1 MRRLLERM
9 RKIRASVVLWLNIAV
24 GLVLIVVFSVSTLT
38 VSARLSAES
47 DARIRRTLGHF
58 RDVFEQETFGIRDMV
73 FLCKSETAFVRT
85 VNSRTSDWADISEY
99 VTQTIHTLS
108 IMQNAYD
115 YVDGVYLYAPSVN
128 RMIGGNG
135 TIDIDY
141 YEYIEWIQKRLSSS
155 ERFDSPFELKEG
167 WNSFRNL
174 AIYTATVPVS
184 GRLLVLV
191 RPEQLA
197 GLEGFD
203 ALYPGQHMVVLDSE
217 GGYFASSL
225 SEMDE
230 TLRALDWTDAQ
241 GGRVSLEGEVYHM
254 ERLESAQFS
263 YLLLTNIDT
272 YEREYRRI
280 AALSVGLCA
289 AGLTLLIALMLV
301 NSSFSQAIS
310 RSFGLWRRCDDSE
323 IDQIARMMLE
333 NDQFR
338 RRELEDM
345 MRLLLEDRQDGVPER
360 MAALVS
366 ESFGSYTA
374 VCLAVQA
381 ADGALEESQM
391 DALIQFVEDNVNSCG
406 VRSGD
411 CRVYF
416 LAEVQPGASIEQT
429 VQQYFDTLSG
439 DLCVYMGLS
448 GIYTNPHAVQAAMRQ
463 AQRRMLCALV
473 PANGRRYAFSRSETA
488 HAGVFDEAMAAEAA
502 EKIMDGDGDA
512 AAALL
517 RETIEEKSVR
527 LYALRGWASMLR
539 AQIVSRGGV
548 IEDET
553 DDFYHPDYV
562 VRKIASGM
570 KIEERAPEA
579 PAEPV
584 HDEFRERVL
593 AYMKAHYTEDI
604 TLESVAERFHVTA
617 VHLSR
622 WFKKANDI
630 NFSTY
635 LSALRMNR
643 ACELLHDNPDMKIAD
658 LSLSV
663 GIQNSATLTRQF
675 KSFTGITPEQ
685 FRRQCAMEDEKAP

>member
-24 GLVLIVVFSVSTLT
+24 GLVLIVVFSVSTLI
-38 VSARLSAES
+38 VSVRLSNES
-47 DARIRRTLGHF
+47 EARIQRTLGHF

-73 FLCKSETAFVRT
+73 FLCKSEMAFVRT
-85 VNSRTSDWADISEY
+85 VNSRTSDWTDISEY

-128 RMIGGNG
+128 RMIGGSG

-141 YEYIEWIQKRLSSS
+141 YEYIDWIQKRLSSS

-174 AIYTATVPVS
+174 AIYTVTIPAS

-197 GLEGFD
+197 DLEGFS
-203 ALYPGQHMVVLDSE
+203 ALYPGQHMVVLDAEDGS
-217 GGYFASSL
+217 FASSL

-230 TLRALDWTDAQ
+230 TLRALDWTDE
-241 GGRVSLEGEVYHM
+241 GDGRVSLGGETYHAA
-254 ERLESAQFS
+254 RLESTQFS

-280 AALSVGLCA
+280 TTLSVGLCA
-289 AGLTLLIALMLV
+289 AGLTLLMALMLL

-338 RRELEDM
+338 RREMEGM
-345 MRLLLEDRQDGVPER
+345 MRLLLEEKQGGVPEQ
-360 MAALVS
+360 MAEIIS
-366 ESFGSYTA
+366 ESFGSFMS
-374 VCLAVQA
+374 VCLAVQG
-381 ADGALEESQM
+381 ADGALEEGKV
-391 DALIQFVEDNVNSCG
+391 DALMQFVEDNINSCG

-416 LAEVQPGASIEQT
+416 LIEAQPGTSIEQT

-439 DLCVYMGLS
+439 DLCVYVGTS
-448 GIYTNPHAVQAAMRQ
+448 GVYTNPHAVQAAMRQ
-463 AQRRMLCALV
+463 AQRRMLCAQV
-473 PANGRRYAFSRSETA
+473 PAAGQRYAFSRSETVCA
-488 HAGVFDEAMAAEAA
+488 AVFDEAMTAEAV
-502 EKIMDGDGDA
+502 EKIMSGDGDA

-517 RETIEEKSVR
+517 RRTIAEKGVR

-539 AQIVSRGGV
+539 AQIASCGGV

-570 KIEERAPEA
+570 KIEARAPEA
-579 PAEPV
+579 PTEPV

-593 AYMKAHYTEDI
+593 DYMKAHYTEDI

-643 ACELLHDNPDMKIAD
+643 ACELLHDNPDMKISD

-663 GIQNSATLTRQF
+663 GIQNAATLTRQF

-685 FRRQCAMEDEKAP
+685 FRRQCAMEDDKGR

>member
-38 VSARLSAES
+38 VSVRLSAES

-58 RDVFEQETFGIRDMV
+58 RDVFEQETFAIRDMV

-85 VNSRTSDWADISEY
+85 VNSRTSVWADISEY

-128 RMIGGNG
+128 RMIGASG

-167 WNSFRNL
+167 WNSFKNL

-191 RPEQLA
+191 SPERLA
-197 GLEGFD
+197 ELDGFG
-203 ALYPGQHMVVLDSE
+203 ALYPGQHMVVLDSQ

-241 GGRVSLEGEVYHM
+241 GDSVSLEGKAYHV

-338 RRELEDM
+338 RRELGEM
-345 MRLLLEDRQDGVPER
+345 MRLLLEEKQNGVPEQ
-360 MAALVS
+360 MAELVT
-366 ESFGSYTA
+366 ESFERFMA
-374 VCLAVQA
+374 VCLAAQS
-381 ADGALEESQM
+381 ADGALEDGQM
-391 DALIQFVEDNVNSCG
+391 DALIQFVEDNINSCG
-406 VRSGD
+406 VRSGE

-416 LAEVQPGASIEQT
+416 LIEAQPGTSIEQA
-429 VQQYFDTLSG
+429 VQQYFDTLQG
-439 DLCVYMGLS
+439 DLCVYMGTS
-448 GIYTNPHAVQAAMRQ
+448 GVYTNPHAVQAAMRQ

-473 PANGRRYAFSRSETA
+473 PADGRRYAFSRSETA
-488 HAGVFDEAMAAEAA
+488 HASALDEGVAAQVAERIMGGAA
-502 EKIMDGDGDA
+502 DA

-517 RETIEEKSVR
+517 RETIEEGNGR
-527 LYALRGWASMLR
+527 LYALRSWASMLR
-539 AQIVSRGGV
+539 AQIASRGGV

-553 DDFYHPDYV
+553 DDFYHPDYI
-562 VRKIASGM
+562 VRKIA
-570 KIEERAPEA
+570 EHAEEA

-630 NFSTY
+630 NFSAY

-643 ACELLHDNPDMKIAD
+643 ACALLHDNPDMKIAD

-663 GIQNSATLTRQF
+663 GIQNAATLTRQF
-675 KSFTGITPEQ
+675 KSFTGVTPEQ

>member
-167 WNSFRNL
+167 WNSFKNL
-174 AIYTATVPVS
+174 AIYTATIPSS

-225 SEMDE
+225 SAMDE

-310 RSFGLWRRCDDSE
+310 RSLGLWRRCDDSE
-323 IDQIARMMLE
+323 IDQIARMM
-333 NDQFR
+333 R
-338 RRELEDM
+338 KTTSSA
-345 MRLLLEDRQDGVPER
+345 G
-360 MAALVS
+360 
-366 ESFGSYTA
+366 GSWRT
-374 VCLAVQA
+374 
-381 ADGALEESQM
+381 
-391 DALIQFVEDNVNSCG
+391 
-406 VRSGD
+406 
-411 CRVYF
+411 
-416 LAEVQPGASIEQT
+416 
-429 VQQYFDTLSG
+429 
-439 DLCVYMGLS
+439 
-448 GIYTNPHAVQAAMRQ
+448 
-463 AQRRMLCALV
+463 
-473 PANGRRYAFSRSETA
+473 
-488 HAGVFDEAMAAEAA
+488 
-502 EKIMDGDGDA
+502 
-512 AAALL
+512 
-517 RETIEEKSVR
+517 
-527 LYALRGWASMLR
+527 
-539 AQIVSRGGV
+539 
-548 IEDET
+548 
-553 DDFYHPDYV
+553 
-562 VRKIASGM
+562 
-570 KIEERAPEA
+570 
-579 PAEPV
+579 
-584 HDEFRERVL
+584 
-593 AYMKAHYTEDI
+593 
-604 TLESVAERFHVTA
+604 
-617 VHLSR
+617 
-622 WFKKANDI
+622 
-630 NFSTY
+630 
-635 LSALRMNR
+635 
-643 ACELLHDNPDMKIAD
+643 
-658 LSLSV
+658 
-663 GIQNSATLTRQF
+663 
-675 KSFTGITPEQ
+675 
-685 FRRQCAMEDEKAP
+685 

>member
-38 VSARLSAES
+38 VSVRLSAES
-47 DARIRRTLGHF
+47 DARIQRTLGHF

-115 YVDGVYLYAPSVN
+115 YVDGAYLYAPSVN
-128 RMIGGNG
+128 RMIGGSG

-141 YEYIEWIQKRLSSS
+141 YEYIEWIQKRLSNS

-174 AIYTATVPVS
+174 AIYTATIPAS

-191 RPEQLA
+191 RPERLA
-197 GLEGFD
+197 DLEGFD

-217 GGYFASSL
+217 NGYFASSL

-230 TLRALDWTDAQ
+230 TLRALDWTGAPD
-241 GGRVSLEGEVYHM
+241 GRLSLAGETYHVA
-254 ERLESAQFS
+254 RLESAQFS

-280 AALSVGLCA
+280 AVLSVGLCA

-310 RSFGLWRRCDDSE
+310 RSFGRWRHCDDSE
-323 IDQIARMMLE
+323 IDQIAHMMLE
-333 NDQFR
+333 NNQLR
-338 RRELEDM
+338 RREMEGM
-345 MRLLLEDRQDGVPER
+345 MRLLIEEKQDGVPER
-360 MAALVS
+360 MAEIVA
-366 ESFGSYTA
+366 EDFGSFMS
-374 VCLAVQA
+374 VCMAVQD
-381 ADGALEESQM
+381 ADGAIEDGQM
-391 DALIQFVEDNVNSCG
+391 EALMQFVEDNINSCG

-416 LAEVQPGASIEQT
+416 LIEAQPGTSIERT
-429 VQQYFDTLSG
+429 VQQYFDTLAG
-439 DLCVYMGLS
+439 DLCVYVGTS
-448 GIYTNPHAVQAAMRQ
+448 GVYTNPHAVQAAMRQ
-463 AQRRMLCALV
+463 AQRRMLCAKV
-473 PANGRRYAFSRSETA
+473 PAAGTCYTFSRSEAART
-488 HAGVFDEAMAAEAA
+488 GVFDEAVTAEAV
-502 EKIMDGDGDA
+502 EKIMSGEGDA
-512 AAALL
+512 ATALL
-517 RETIEEKSVR
+517 RRTIEEKGVL

-539 AQIVSRGGV
+539 AQIASRGGV
-548 IEDET
+548 FEDET
-553 DDFYHPDYV
+553 DDFYNPDYIIH
-562 VRKIASGM
+562 RIMNNIKNAER
-570 KIEERAPEA
+570 EEEV

-593 AYMKAHYTEDI
+593 DYMKAHYTEDI

-663 GIQNSATLTRQF
+663 GIQNAATLTRQF

-685 FRRQCAMEDEKAP
+685 FRRQCAMEDDKGR

>member
-38 VSARLSAES
+38 VSVRLSAES

-58 RDVFEQETFGIRDMV
+58 RDVFEQETFAIRDMV

-85 VNSRTSDWADISEY
+85 VNSRTSAWADISEY

-128 RMIGGNG
+128 RMIGASG

-167 WNSFRNL
+167 WNSFKNL

-191 RPEQLA
+191 SPERLA
-197 GLEGFD
+197 ELDGFG
-203 ALYPGQHMVVLDSE
+203 ALYPGQHMVVLDSQ

-241 GGRVSLEGEVYHM
+241 GDSVSLEGKAYHV

-338 RRELEDM
+338 RRELGEM
-345 MRLLLEDRQDGVPER
+345 MRLLLEEKQNGVPEQ
-360 MAALVS
+360 MAELVT
-366 ESFGSYTA
+366 ESFERFMA
-374 VCLAVQA
+374 VCLAAQS
-381 ADGALEESQM
+381 ADGALDDGQM
-391 DALIQFVEDNVNSCG
+391 DALIQFVEDNINSCG
-406 VRSGD
+406 VRSGE

-416 LAEVQPGASIEQT
+416 LIEAQPGTSIEQA
-429 VQQYFDTLSG
+429 VQQYFDTLPG
-439 DLCVYMGLS
+439 DLCVYMGTS
-448 GIYTNPHAVQAAMRQ
+448 GVYTNPHAVQAAMRQ

-473 PANGRRYAFSRSETA
+473 PADGRRYAFSRSETA
-488 HAGVFDEAMAAEAA
+488 HASALDDGVAAQVAERIMGGAA
-502 EKIMDGDGDA
+502 DA

-517 RETIEEKSVR
+517 RETIEEGNGR
-527 LYALRGWASMLR
+527 LYALRSWASMLR
-539 AQIVSRGGV
+539 AQIASRGGV

-553 DDFYHPDYV
+553 DDFYHPDYI
-562 VRKIASGM
+562 VRKIA
-570 KIEERAPEA
+570 EHAEEA

-630 NFSTY
+630 NFSAY

-643 ACELLHDNPDMKIAD
+643 ACALLHDNPDMKIAD

-663 GIQNSATLTRQF
+663 GIQNAATLTRQF
-675 KSFTGITPEQ
+675 KSFTGVTPEQ

>member
-38 VSARLSAES
+38 VSVRLSAEN

-58 RDVFEQETFGIRDMV
+58 RDVFEQETFAIRDMV

-85 VNSRTSDWADISEY
+85 VNSRTSAWADISEY

-115 YVDGVYLYAPSVN
+115 YVEGVYLYAPSVN
-128 RMIGGNG
+128 RMIGASG

-167 WNSFRNL
+167 WNSFRDL

-191 RPEQLA
+191 SPERLA
-197 GLEGFD
+197 ELDGFG
-203 ALYPGQHMVVLDSE
+203 ALYPGQHMVVLDSQ

-241 GGRVSLEGEVYHM
+241 GDSVSLEGKAYHV

-338 RRELEDM
+338 RRELGEM
-345 MRLLLEDRQDGVPER
+345 MRLLLEEKQNGVPEQ
-360 MAALVS
+360 MAELVT
-366 ESFGSYTA
+366 ESFERFMA
-374 VCLAVQA
+374 VCLAAQS
-381 ADGALEESQM
+381 ADGALDDGQM
-391 DALIQFVEDNVNSCG
+391 DALIQFVEDNINSCG
-406 VRSGD
+406 VRSGE

-416 LAEVQPGASIEQT
+416 LIEAQPGTSIEQA
-429 VQQYFDTLSG
+429 VQQYFDTLPG
-439 DLCVYMGLS
+439 DLCVYMGTS
-448 GIYTNPHAVQAAMRQ
+448 GVYTNPHAVQAAMRQ

-473 PANGRRYAFSRSETA
+473 PADGRRYAFSRSETA
-488 HAGVFDEAMAAEAA
+488 HASAFDESVAAQVAERIMGGAA
-502 EKIMDGDGDA
+502 DA

-517 RETIEEKSVR
+517 RETIEEGNGR
-527 LYALRGWASMLR
+527 LYALRSWASMLR
-539 AQIVSRGGV
+539 AQIASRGGV

-553 DDFYHPDYV
+553 DDFYHPDYI
-562 VRKIASGM
+562 VRKIA
-570 KIEERAPEA
+570 EHAEEA

-630 NFSTY
+630 NFSAY

-643 ACELLHDNPDMKIAD
+643 ACALLHDNPDMKIAD

-663 GIQNSATLTRQF
+663 GIQNAATLTRQF
-675 KSFTGITPEQ
+675 KSFTGVTPEQ

>member
-38 VSARLSAES
+38 VSVRLSAES

-58 RDVFEQETFGIRDMV
+58 RDVFEQETFAIRDMV

-85 VNSRTSDWADISEY
+85 VNSRTSAWADISEY

-128 RMIGGNG
+128 RMIGASG

-167 WNSFRNL
+167 WNSFKNL

-191 RPEQLA
+191 SPERLA
-197 GLEGFD
+197 ELDGFG
-203 ALYPGQHMVVLDSE
+203 ALYPGQHMVVLDSQ

-241 GGRVSLEGEVYHM
+241 GDSVSLEGKAYHV

-338 RRELEDM
+338 RRELGEM
-345 MRLLLEDRQDGVPER
+345 MRLLLEEKQNGVPEQ
-360 MAALVS
+360 MAELVTA
-366 ESFGSYTA
+366 SFERFMA
-374 VCLAVQA
+374 VCLAAQS
-381 ADGALEESQM
+381 ADGALDDGQM
-391 DALIQFVEDNVNSCG
+391 DALIQFVEDNINSCG
-406 VRSGD
+406 VRSGE

-416 LAEVQPGASIEQT
+416 LIEAQPGTSIEQA
-429 VQQYFDTLSG
+429 VQQYFDTLPG
-439 DLCVYMGLS
+439 DLCVYMGTS
-448 GIYTNPHAVQAAMRQ
+448 GVYTNPHAVQAAMRQ

-473 PANGRRYAFSRSETA
+473 PADGRRYAFSRSETA
-488 HAGVFDEAMAAEAA
+488 HASALDEGVAAQVAERIMGGAA
-502 EKIMDGDGDA
+502 DA

-517 RETIEEKSVR
+517 RETIEEGNGR
-527 LYALRGWASMLR
+527 LYALRSWASMLR
-539 AQIVSRGGV
+539 TQIASRGGV

-553 DDFYHPDYV
+553 DDFYHPDYI
-562 VRKIASGM
+562 VRKIA
-570 KIEERAPEA
+570 EHAEEA

-630 NFSTY
+630 NFSAY

-643 ACELLHDNPDMKIAD
+643 ACALLHDNPDMKIAD

-663 GIQNSATLTRQF
+663 GIQNAATLTRQF
-675 KSFTGITPEQ
+675 KSFTGVTPEQ

>member
-38 VSARLSAES
+38 VSVRLSAES

-58 RDVFEQETFGIRDMV
+58 RDVFEQETFAIRDMV

-85 VNSRTSDWADISEY
+85 VNSRTSAWADISEY

-115 YVDGVYLYAPSVN
+115 YVEGVYLYAPSVN
-128 RMIGGNG
+128 RMIGASG

-167 WNSFRNL
+167 WNSFKNL

-191 RPEQLA
+191 SPERLA
-197 GLEGFD
+197 ELDGFG
-203 ALYPGQHMVVLDSE
+203 ALYPGQHMVVLDSQ

-241 GGRVSLEGEVYHM
+241 GDSVSLEGKAYHV

-338 RRELEDM
+338 RRELGEM
-345 MRLLLEDRQDGVPER
+345 MRLLLEEKQNGVPEQ
-360 MAALVS
+360 MAELVT
-366 ESFGSYTA
+366 ESFERFMA
-374 VCLAVQA
+374 VCLAAQS
-381 ADGALEESQM
+381 ADGALEDGQM
-391 DALIQFVEDNVNSCG
+391 DALIQFVEDNINSCG
-406 VRSGD
+406 VRSGE

-416 LAEVQPGASIEQT
+416 LIEAQPGTSIEQA
-429 VQQYFDTLSG
+429 VQQYFDTLQG
-439 DLCVYMGLS
+439 DLCVYMGTS
-448 GIYTNPHAVQAAMRQ
+448 GVYTNPHAVQAAMRQ

-473 PANGRRYAFSRSETA
+473 PADGRRYAFSRSETA
-488 HAGVFDEAMAAEAA
+488 HASAFDESVAAQVAERIMGGAA
-502 EKIMDGDGDA
+502 DA

-517 RETIEEKSVR
+517 RETIEEGNGR
-527 LYALRGWASMLR
+527 LYALRSWASMLR
-539 AQIVSRGGV
+539 AQIASRGGV

-553 DDFYHPDYV
+553 DDFYHPDYI
-562 VRKIASGM
+562 VRKIA
-570 KIEERAPEA
+570 EHAEEA

-630 NFSTY
+630 NFSAY

-643 ACELLHDNPDMKIAD
+643 ACALLHDNPDMKIAD

-663 GIQNSATLTRQF
+663 GIQNAATLTRQF
-675 KSFTGITPEQ
+675 KSFTGVTPEQ

>member
-167 WNSFRNL
+167 WNSFKNL
-174 AIYTATVPVS
+174 AIYTATIPSS

-338 RRELEDM
+338 WRELEDM
-345 MRLLLEDRQDGVPER
+345 MRRLLEEKQDGVPER
-360 MAALVS
+360 MAEIVS
-366 ESFGSYTA
+366 ESFGGFVA

-381 ADGALEESQM
+381 ADGAMEDAQM
-391 DALIQFVEDNVNSCG
+391 DALIQFVEDNINSCG

-416 LAEVQPGASIEQT
+416 LIEAQPGTSIEQT
-429 VQQYFDTLSG
+429 VQQYFDTLPG
-439 DLCVYMGLS
+439 DLCVYAGTS
-448 GIYTNPHAVQAAMRQ
+448 GVYTNPHAVQAAMRQ

-473 PANGRRYAFSRSETA
+473 PANGRRYAFSRGETA
-488 HAGVFDEAMAAEAA
+488 HAGVFDEAMTAEAA
-502 EKIMDGDGDA
+502 ARIMDGDRDA

-517 RETIEEKSVR
+517 RETLGERNVR

-553 DDFYHPDYV
+553 DDFYHPDYI

-570 KIEERAPEA
+570 KLEARVAEA

-630 NFSTY
+630 NFSAY

-663 GIQNSATLTRQF
+663 GIQNAATLTRQF
-675 KSFTGITPEQ
+675 KSFTGVTPEQ

>member
-38 VSARLSAES
+38 VSVRLSAES

-85 VNSRTSDWADISEY
+85 VNSRTSAWADISEY

-128 RMIGGNG
+128 RMIGASG

-167 WNSFRNL
+167 WNSFRDL

-191 RPEQLA
+191 SPERLA
-197 GLEGFD
+197 ELDGFG
-203 ALYPGQHMVVLDSE
+203 ALYPGQHMVVLDSQ

-241 GGRVSLEGEVYHM
+241 GDSVSLEGKAYHV
-254 ERLESAQFS
+254 ERLESARFS

-280 AALSVGLCA
+280 VALSVGLCA

-338 RRELEDM
+338 RRELGEM
-345 MRLLLEDRQDGVPER
+345 MRLLLEEKQNGVPEQ
-360 MAALVS
+360 MAELVT
-366 ESFGSYTA
+366 ESFERFMA
-374 VCLAVQA
+374 VCLAAQR
-381 ADGALEESQM
+381 ADGALEDGQM
-391 DALIQFVEDNVNSCG
+391 DALIQFVEDNINSCG
-406 VRSGD
+406 VRSGE

-416 LAEVQPGASIEQT
+416 LIEAQPGTSIEQA
-429 VQQYFDTLSG
+429 VQQYFDTLPG
-439 DLCVYMGLS
+439 DLCVYMGTS
-448 GIYTNPHAVQAAMRQ
+448 GVYTNPHAVQAAMRQ

-473 PANGRRYAFSRSETA
+473 PADGRRYAFSRSETA
-488 HAGVFDEAMAAEAA
+488 HASAFDEGVAAQVAERIMGGAA
-502 EKIMDGDGDA
+502 DA

-517 RETIEEKSVR
+517 RETIEEGNGR
-527 LYALRGWASMLR
+527 LYALRSWASMLR
-539 AQIVSRGGV
+539 AQIASRGGV

-553 DDFYHPDYV
+553 DDFYHPDYI
-562 VRKIASGM
+562 VRKIA
-570 KIEERAPEA
+570 EHAEEA

-630 NFSTY
+630 NFSAY

-643 ACELLHDNPDMKIAD
+643 ACALLHDNPDMKIAD

-663 GIQNSATLTRQF
+663 GIQNAATLTRQF
-675 KSFTGITPEQ
+675 KSFTGVTPEQ

>member
-38 VSARLSAES
+38 VSVRLSAES

-58 RDVFEQETFGIRDMV
+58 RDVFEQETFAIRDMV

-85 VNSRTSDWADISEY
+85 VNSRTSAWADISEY

-128 RMIGGNG
+128 RMIGASG

-167 WNSFRNL
+167 WNSFKNL

-191 RPEQLA
+191 SPERLA
-197 GLEGFD
+197 ELDGFG
-203 ALYPGQHMVVLDSE
+203 ALYPGQHMVVLDSQ

-225 SEMDE
+225 SKMDE

-241 GGRVSLEGEVYHM
+241 GDSVSLEGKAYHV

-338 RRELEDM
+338 RRELGEM
-345 MRLLLEDRQDGVPER
+345 MRLLLEEKQNGVPEQ
-360 MAALVS
+360 MAELVT
-366 ESFGSYTA
+366 ESFERFMA
-374 VCLAVQA
+374 VCLAAQS
-381 ADGALEESQM
+381 ADGALEDGQM
-391 DALIQFVEDNVNSCG
+391 DALIQFVEDNINSCG
-406 VRSGD
+406 VRSGE

-416 LAEVQPGASIEQT
+416 LIEAQPGTSIEQA
-429 VQQYFDTLSG
+429 VQQYFDTLPG
-439 DLCVYMGLS
+439 DLCVYMGTS
-448 GIYTNPHAVQAAMRQ
+448 GVYTNPHAVQAAMRQ

-473 PANGRRYAFSRSETA
+473 PADGRRYAFSRSETA
-488 HAGVFDEAMAAEAA
+488 HASAFDESVAAQVAERIMGGAA
-502 EKIMDGDGDA
+502 DA

-517 RETIEEKSVR
+517 RETIEEGNGR
-527 LYALRGWASMLR
+527 LYALRSWASMLR
-539 AQIVSRGGV
+539 AQIASRGGV

-553 DDFYHPDYV
+553 DDFYHPDYI
-562 VRKIASGM
+562 VRKIA
-570 KIEERAPEA
+570 EHAEEA

-630 NFSTY
+630 NFSAY

-643 ACELLHDNPDMKIAD
+643 ACALLHDNPDMKIAD

-663 GIQNSATLTRQF
+663 GIQNAATLTRQF
-675 KSFTGITPEQ
+675 KSFTGVTPEQ